1 MNTTAKRFV
10 FGVMMALTVWGI
22 YLAVG
27 ATGMFIQDS
36 MVDGRKSL
44 IVVVFVALFLGLWA
58 IVLYGLKS
66 KSQAGETLSQ
76 SSGAPWSRSG
86 LTTAGTLLLGSGFW
100 LASAFSFSVEYL
112 TATTVLGWLA
122 ALSFT
127 VSASFGMV
135 ALSSKQRLKGK
146 WLGALGLLGFLVA
159 FVVFVARM
167 TPQA

>member
-44 IVVVFVALFLGLWA
+44 IVVVFVALFLGLWG

-66 KSQAGETLSQ
+66 KSQAATLSQ

>member
-10 FGVMMALTVWGI
+10 FGVMMALTAWGI

-44 IVVVFVALFLGLWA
+44 IVIFFVALFLGLWA
-58 IVLYGLKS
+58 IVLYGLKA
-66 KSQAGETLSQ
+66 KSPMVAELSQ
-76 SSGAPWSRSG
+76 SVGTPWSRAG
-86 LTTAGTLLLGSGFW
+86 LTTAGTLLLGIGLW
-100 LASAFSFSVEYL
+100 LASAASFRAEQL
-112 TATTVLGWLA
+112 AATTVLGWLA

-135 ALSSKQRLKGK
+135 SLSSRRRLRGK

-159 FVVFVARM
+159 FIVFVARM